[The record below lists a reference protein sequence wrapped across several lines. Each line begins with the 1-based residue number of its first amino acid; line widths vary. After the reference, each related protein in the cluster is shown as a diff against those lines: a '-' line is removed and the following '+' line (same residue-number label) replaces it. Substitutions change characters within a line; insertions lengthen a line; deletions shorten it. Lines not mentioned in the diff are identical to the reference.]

1 MPSRPVV
8 AAILAFWLATAG
20 YAFYRDVWPRLI
32 SSGPPPLLI
41 DLADEASQFSAGIDW
56 TLYRGDQKVG
66 RLTTR
71 TTYRDEDDTFLF
83 THKYKQVQFD
93 FGTARVQVPELV
105 TTTRVTRSGEL
116 REQAME
122 GMLKVQLAAGGAGF
136 VDLAA
141 ARAKVEGRAEGG
153 RFVGR
158 CELVSPLGNVS
169 RDLDPVPV
177 PAGQALNPLQPVNRL
192 DRVHPGRRWV
202 IYTFDPLAEALAALG
217 RGQLGGLGLP
227 EHRREPLIAEVL
239 PSPQPLDRKGGPVPC
254 WVIEYR
260 NGDTKARTWV
270 RVSDGRVLRQ
280 EASGFG
286 ERVAIDRDEVDTP

>member
-20 YAFYRDVWPRLI
+20 YAFYRDVWPRLV

-56 TLYRGDQKVG
+56 TLYRGDHKVG
-66 RLTTR
+66 QLTTR
-71 TTYRDEDDTFLF
+71 TAYRDADDTFLL
-83 THKYKQVQFD
+83 THKYRQVRFD
-93 FGTARVQVPELV
+93 FGGARVEVPELV

-122 GMLKVQLAAGGAGF
+122 GTLKVQLAVAGAGF
-136 VDLAA
+136 VDLAE
-141 ARAKVEGRAEGG
+141 ARAKVEGRVEGG

-158 CELVSPLGNVS
+158 CELASPLGNVN

-177 PAGQALNPLQPVNRL
+177 PTGQALNPLQPVNRL
-192 DRVHPGRRWV
+192 DGVRPGRQWV
-202 IYTFDPLAEALAALG
+202 IYTFDPLAEAVAALG

-227 EHRREPLIAEVL
+227 ERQREPLIAEVL
-239 PSPQPLDRKGGPVPC
+239 SSPQPLDRKGGPVPC

-260 NGDTKARTWV
+260 NGDVQARTWV

-280 EASGFG
+280 EAAGFG
-286 ERVAIDRDEVDTP
+286 ERIAIDRDEVTTP